1 MYKFLRTFLLCSFLT
16 VILTVYAYAA
26 EDTLKVGLYYGS
38 NALFSANLQNEQGS
52 GYSLGWFDETTRAFT
67 EIGQLSNEKIS
78 MTADGAIYIKS
89 GKYYSSAQ
97 TGAEA
102 VIGGYHVQL
111 NDTFTSFQ
119 EASYVAGQF
128 DSGFVAY
135 INNTYRV
142 RVNNFLSR
150 EEAEIAAA
158 TYATYTWNDLYGQ
171 VHSFSGSAVAPSVTG
186 VTVTVTGSSQILFEF
201 DCSGAKSLGIQPN
214 GQGGKALTWFKGYKW
229 YGGFEYRRVTGGNIN
244 VINVVNIDDY
254 VKGVLPYEMSPSWP
268 LEALKAQAV
277 CARTYALLQTKHYK
291 SYKFDVC
298 NTTDCQVYYGAN
310 KASSLTDQ
318 AADETAGMV
327 ATYDGAYAELY
338 YYSSNGGASENSENV
353 WTKALPYLVGKID
366 PYEDASSIPGYSY
379 TVSYTYD
386 QLTQMLQKKG
396 YSIGQICSVAIT
408 RTTAVGNVRE
418 ITFTDT
424 AGKTV
429 KVTGETCRTIFYT
442 TLFGETKSVKSM
454 RFTINGGGSTGGN
467 YYLGGASVQDLE
479 GLYTI
484 TGSGTVGQIGGG
496 DVYVASGSGTTPLTG
511 GGSSASS
518 ADPNGITI
526 TGTGSGHNVG
536 MSQYGA
542 KAMAEQGYT
551 YADILSF
558 YFTGITLERIG

>member
-1 MYKFLRTFLLCSFLT
+1 MYKFFRTFLLCSFLAVT
-16 VILTVYAYAA
+16 LTVYAHAA
-26 EDTLKVGLYYGS
+26 EDTLKVGLYYGN

-52 GYSLGWFDETTRAFT
+52 GYHLGWFDESTRAFT
-67 EIGQLSNEKIS
+67 SLGRLSNEKIS
-78 MTADGAIYIKS
+78 MTADGAIYIK
-89 GKYYSSAQ
+89 GGTYYSAAQ
-97 TGAEA
+97 AGAEA

-111 NDTFTSFQ
+111 KETFATFD
-119 EASYVAGQF
+119 EASHVANQF
-128 DSGFVAY
+128 ASGFVAY
-135 INNTYRV
+135 VNNQFRV
-142 RVNNFLSR
+142 RVNNFLTK

-158 TYATYTWNDLYGQ
+158 TYATYTWYDLWGG
-171 VHSFSGSAVAPSVTG
+171 VHSFSGTAVSPSVTG
-186 VTVTVTGSSQILFEF
+186 VTMTLTGSDRILFEF
-201 DCSGAKSLGIQPN
+201 DCSGAKSLGIQPDS
-214 GQGGKALTWFKGYKW
+214 GSGKAVTWFKGYKW

-291 SYKFDVC
+291 SYQFDVC
-298 NTTDCQVYYGAN
+298 NTTDCQVYYGTN
-310 KASSLTDQ
+310 KASSLSNQ
-318 AADETAGMV
+318 AVDETQGMV
-327 ATYDGAYAELY
+327 ATYGGAYAELY

-366 PYEDASSIPGYSY
+366 PYENAADIPGYSY

-386 QLTQMLQKKG
+386 QLTKMLQNKG
-396 YSIGQICSVAIT
+396 YSIGQVCSVAIT
-408 RTTAVGNVRE
+408 RTTAVGNVQE

-454 RFTINGGGSTGGN
+454 RFTINGGGSSNG
-467 YYLGGASVQDLE
+467 YYLGNGGSVQDLQ

-484 TGSGTVGQIGGG
+484 TGSGTVGQITDGQL
-496 DVYVASGSGTTPLTG
+496 YVASASGIGPLASSGGGTT
-511 GGSSASS
+511 

-542 KAMAEQGYT
+542 KAMAELGFSYT
-551 YADILSF
+551 DILSF